1 MAEILPFKAIRP
13 AGDKAA
19 FVISKSYE
27 DYSPE
32 ERKLVMRH
40 NPFSFLHILN
50 PGFKFDRQFKGSK
63 RYSLVRNRYEEFLEE
78 GILIQDE
85 TPSLYLY
92 RRSFDNRQYCGIF
105 CATST
110 HDYRSGLI
118 KKHEDTLKRREE
130 LFADYL
136 EQVGFNAEPVL
147 MTYPDQPEIETVLNE
162 VMQGIPEYHFTSP
175 DLVTHQLWVINSPD
189 QVARLTGVF
198 AHMDRLYIAD
208 GHHRSASS
216 NLLSKRKS
224 IGENS
229 TGEFPTYDYFMSYL
243 IPESQVQIRG
253 FNRLLTDLNGLSPK
267 ELLIRLDTFYRI
279 HEKGSLP
286 FRPLEKHSFSMYLEG
301 TFYALS
307 LRKKPYELSD
317 AKARLD
323 SQILYET
330 ILRPIFGI
338 EDLRHDERI
347 HYRCG
352 PQNEIEMKLLVD
364 EGKYKVG
371 FGMVPV
377 TIDEIR
383 AIADA
388 GQTMPPK
395 STFIQPKLPS
405 GLTIYAF

>member
-13 AGDKAA
+13 ARDKAT

-27 DYSPE
+27 DYSSE
-32 ERKLVMRH
+32 ERRLVMQH

-50 PGFKFDRQFKGSK
+50 PGFKFDTQYKGSK

-78 GILIQDE
+78 KILIQDE
-85 TPSLYLY
+85 IPSLYLY
-92 RRSFDNRQYCGIF
+92 RRSFENRQYCGIF

-118 KKHEDTLKRREE
+118 KKHEDTLRRREE

-147 MTYPDQPEIETVLNE
+147 MTYPDQPEIDTVLNE
-162 VMQGIPEYHFTSP
+162 VMQGLAEYHFTSP
-175 DLVTHQLWVINSPD
+175 DMVTHELWVINSPD
-189 QVARLTGVF
+189 HITRLTRVF
-198 AHMDRLYIAD
+198 GDIDALYIAD

-216 NLLSKRKS
+216 DLLAKRKS
-224 IGENS
+224 NGKQQNA
-229 TGEFPTYDYFMSYL
+229 TYHYFMSYL

-253 FNRLLTDLNGLSPK
+253 FNRLLTEMNGLSTK

-286 FRPLEKHSFSMYLEG
+286 FRPEEKHTFSMYLEG
-301 TFYALS
+301 VFYALS

-317 AKARLD
+317 AKACLD

-330 ILRPIFGI
+330 ILKPIFGI
-338 EDLRHDERI
+338 EDLRHDDRI

-352 PQNEIEMKLLVD
+352 PQNEIEMKMLID
-364 EGKYKVG
+364 QGKYKVG

-377 TIDEIR
+377 TIEEIR

-405 GLTIYAF
+405 GLAIYAF

>member
-13 AGDKAA
+13 ARDKAA

-27 DYSPE
+27 DYSSE
-32 ERKLVMRH
+32 ERRLVMQH

-50 PGFKFDRQFKGSK
+50 PGFKFDRQYKGSK

-78 GILIQDE
+78 KILIRDE

-92 RRSFDNRQYCGIF
+92 RRSFENRQYCGIF

-118 KKHEDTLKRREE
+118 KKHEDTLRRREE

-162 VMQGIPEYHFTSP
+162 VMQGLAEYHFTSP
-175 DLVTHQLWVINSPD
+175 DLVTHELWVINSAD
-189 QVARLTGVF
+189 HIARLTRVF
-198 AHMDRLYIAD
+198 GGIDALYIAD

-216 NLLSKRKS
+216 DLLAKRKS
-224 IGENS
+224 NGKQQNS
-229 TGEFPTYDYFMSYL
+229 TYHYFMSYL

-253 FNRLLTDLNGLSPK
+253 FNRLLTEMNGLSTN

-286 FRPLEKHSFSMYLEG
+286 FQPQEKHTFSMYLEG
-301 TFYALS
+301 VFYALS

-317 AKARLD
+317 AKASLD

-330 ILRPIFGI
+330 VLKPIFGV
-338 EDLRHDERI
+338 EDLRHDDRI
-347 HYRCG
+347 HYQCG
-352 PQNEIEMKLLVD
+352 PQNEIEMKLLID
-364 EGKYKVG
+364 QGKYKVG

-377 TIDEIR
+377 TIEEIR

-405 GLTIYAF
+405 GLAIYAF

>member
-13 AGDKAA
+13 ARDKAA

-27 DYSPE
+27 DYSSE
-32 ERKLVMRH
+32 ERRLVMQH

-50 PGFKFDRQFKGSK
+50 PGFKFDQQYKGSK

-78 GILIQDE
+78 KILIQDE
-85 TPSLYLY
+85 IPSLYLY
-92 RRSFDNRQYCGIF
+92 RRSFENRQYCGIF

-110 HDYRSGLI
+110 RDYRSGLI
-118 KKHEDTLKRREE
+118 KKHEDTLRRREE

-162 VMQGIPEYHFTSP
+162 VMQGMAEYHFTSP
-175 DLVTHQLWVINSPD
+175 DLVTHELWVINSPD
-189 QVARLTGVF
+189 HMARLTRVF
-198 AHMDRLYIAD
+198 GDIDALYIAD

-216 NLLSKRKS
+216 DLLAKRKS
-224 IGENS
+224 NGKHQNS
-229 TGEFPTYDYFMSYL
+229 TYNYFMSYL

-253 FNRLLTDLNGLSPK
+253 FNRLLTEMNGLSTK

-286 FRPLEKHSFSMYLEG
+286 FRPEEKHTFSMYLDG
-301 TFYALS
+301 VFYALS

-330 ILRPIFGI
+330 ILKPIFGI
-338 EDLRHDERI
+338 EDLRHDDRI

-352 PQNEIEMKLLVD
+352 AQNEIEMKMLID
-364 EGKYKVG
+364 QGKYKVG

-377 TIDEIR
+377 SIEEIR
-383 AIADA
+383 DIADA

-405 GLTIYAF
+405 GLAIYAF